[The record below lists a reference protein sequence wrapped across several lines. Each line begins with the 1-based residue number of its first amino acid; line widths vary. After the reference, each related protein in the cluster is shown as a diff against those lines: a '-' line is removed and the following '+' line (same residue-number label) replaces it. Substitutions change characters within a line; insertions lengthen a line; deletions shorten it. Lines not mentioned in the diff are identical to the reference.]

1 MDSWHFAADVA
12 IGCRERAVFSPH
24 SGTIQSLEDMIYLGR
39 GWWGRLG
46 TWVQEFGEGKYHK
59 NLESAV
65 RHIDTGIWGMH
76 QGSDFCPINHK

>member
-1 MDSWHFAADVA
+1 MGSWHFAADAA
-12 IGCRERAVFSPH
+12 IGCRERAMFSPY
-24 SGTIQSLEDMIYLGR
+24 SETIQSLEDMIYLG
-39 GWWGRLG
+39 GGGEVVWGSGFRNL
-46 TWVQEFGEGKYHK
+46 VKGKYHK